1 MVLCYCYSNQ
11 LKSLNSYEYSGLIV
25 VILTIDGHDMIG
37 IASIQY
43 NQVHVK
49 CELSNTFTI
58 AIESSKKL

>member
-25 VILTIDGHDMIG
+25 VVLTIDGHDMIG

-43 NQVHVK
+43 NQVYVK
-49 CELSNTFTI
+49 CEIANTSTFTI
-58 AIESSKKL
+58 DIECN